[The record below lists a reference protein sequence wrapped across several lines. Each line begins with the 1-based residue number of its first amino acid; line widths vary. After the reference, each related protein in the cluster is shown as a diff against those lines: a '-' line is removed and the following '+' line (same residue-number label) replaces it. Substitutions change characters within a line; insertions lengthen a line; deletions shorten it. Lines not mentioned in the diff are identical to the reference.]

1 MILQLGDDFMNFKL
15 TQEQESI
22 KNTVREFAETKIEP
36 IAFQLD
42 EKSIFPEKIVKEM
55 GQLSIMGWCWCYFIS
70 PCVIG
75 IMAHYGIWNR
85 RSKRKISNTTR
96 FWN

>member
-55 GQLSIMGWCWCYFIS
+55 GQLSIMGLPFPLKYGGAGKDIIS
-70 PCVIG
+70 YTIAVEELSRVDAGFRHI
-75 IMAHYGIWNR
+75 ITY
-85 RSKRKISNTTR
+85 
-96 FWN
+96 